1 MRALPAVLEA
11 CQDVDV
17 LMIGNAAPSGYGGAS
32 PNGKDWV
39 SLMLDELGER
49 LDRSR
54 VHFMGKVAHSQL
66 IDAFSISWAHAYYT
80 YPFVLSWS
88 LVEAMAA
95 ECMIIASDTAP
106 LHDAITNG
114 VEGLLLPFF
123 DIPALSEALIEA
135 VKTPEKFRGMGQAAR
150 KRALSDFDQARGTA
164 AWLALVDE
172 LLGG

>member
-1 MRALPAVLEA
+1 
-11 CQDVDV
+11 
-17 LMIGNAAPSGYGGAS
+17 
-32 PNGKDWV
+32 
-39 SLMLDELGER
+39 
-49 LDRSR
+49 
-54 VHFMGKVAHSQL
+54 
-66 IDAFSISWAHAYYT
+66 
-80 YPFVLSWS
+80 
-88 LVEAMAA
+88 
-95 ECMIIASDTAP
+95 

-172 LLGG
+172 VLGG